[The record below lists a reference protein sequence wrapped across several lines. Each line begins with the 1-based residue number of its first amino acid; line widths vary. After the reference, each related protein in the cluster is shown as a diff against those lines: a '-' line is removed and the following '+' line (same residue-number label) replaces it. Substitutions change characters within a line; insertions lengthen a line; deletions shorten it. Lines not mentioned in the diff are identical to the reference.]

1 MPMARSTVGMM
12 STEWISACRSVEVVP
27 APAKTIGICWA
38 RRWMPPWSP
47 ATEEQE
53 IEALDRGLEALAGVR
68 PTGYRAPMWD
78 LSWRTPALLA
88 ELGFLFDSSLMDA
101 DTPYELAVG
110 EGSLVESPIQWALDD
125 WEQYCFLPD
134 ISGSGLIE
142 TPAKAVELWRA
153 ESRALRAAGGCRVL
167 TNHPFLSG
175 RPSRA
180 AALSTLMAEVVA
192 CEDVWVAS
200 LGEMATHVRGLDLPP
215 RSVVRPEL

>member
-88 ELGFLFDSSLMDA
+88 ERGFLFDSSLMDA

-110 EGSLVESPIQWALDD
+110 EGSLVEIPIQWALDE

-153 ESRALRAAGGCRVL
+153 EFRALRAAGRNRSGRSREPRRRRWPWAAAFWPALRSPRCSADATSAVPNLVGRMTFRVL
-167 TNHPFLSG
+167 VTTG
-175 RPSRA
+175 
-180 AALSTLMAEVVA
+180 
-192 CEDVWVAS
+192 
-200 LGEMATHVRGLDLPP
+200 GG
-215 RSVVRPEL
+215 